1 MGKKSKVLN
10 QISVRYHVV
19 RVFFVI
25 FISWV
30 FMSQIS
36 WLVFFCNH
44 VYMPS
49 KHEWYIQVK
58 LLYYFMISLVKLL
71 DSGYFHMN
79 VMHVSLTSLSF
90 LVISFLPGH

>member
-36 WLVFFCNH
+36 WLVFFATMCTCHQSMNGI
-44 VYMPS
+44 Y
-49 KHEWYIQVK
+49 K
-58 LLYYFMISLVKLL
+58 LGCYTIL
-71 DSGYFHMN
+71 
-79 VMHVSLTSLSF
+79 
-90 LVISFLPGH
+90 

>member
-49 KHEWYIQVK
+49 KLEWYKQVK
-58 LLYYFMISLVKLL
+58 LLYHS
-71 DSGYFHMN
+71 
-79 VMHVSLTSLSF
+79 
-90 LVISFLPGH
+90 VI